1 MHVRIALFVPF
12 LSAIL
17 AATFTLSACSST
29 EPTVSDR
36 PEHPHDHPAPDRT
49 QPGLPEAQ
57 PGTDEETRARTH
69 FIRGLTALELND
81 PERAEVHLN
90 RAHSLLPHMS
100 GVNYAL
106 ARLYLEK
113 NDYTGSVFYSRRAVE
128 LEPENKWYRLILVD
142 GLRGNGEYREVI
154 HHLDTALTHHPG
166 DIQLLYTK
174 ARIQASQGDY
184 EASNLTYQKILDLLG
199 PDRATHYQRI
209 SNFSRMDDT
218 DAIITELLKILELD
232 QGNVNTL
239 LMLSQFYL
247 EEERVDEAA
256 ELLEQVLQRNP
267 QHPEALV
274 NLADIHI
281 MNEEWD
287 KAGELLLGL
296 VGDPV
301 VSLSNKLEIVQ
312 YVLSRFSHDP
322 DNRQLQDTASM
333 LVDTLITDDPDN
345 GMIHA
350 MAAEFHIL
358 TENGKQALHHLH
370 RTTELMPENDAAWRQ
385 LVQTYYI
392 EGMYDET
399 IEAGLR
405 AEEFIP
411 QDAFILFFVGG
422 AYFLKEEHQE
432 AANWLSAAA
441 ELPAR
446 APFRSII
453 LGTLGDAFASLDN
466 WDGADTAYEEAI
478 TLDPDNDVALNNY
491 AYYLSERE
499 IRLDDAKEMAH
510 RALELNPENAA
521 FLDTMGWIYFK
532 IGDYEKAHE
541 YIRASIETG
550 DASAEVLEHMGDV
563 YDKLG
568 DPDRAHYWWQKA
580 LDKDET
586 RTYLKERLHIN

>member
-1 MHVRIALFVPF
+1 MHVRIALFVPL

-17 AATFTLSACSST
+17 AATITLSACSST
-29 EPTVSDR
+29 EPTAADR
-36 PEHPHDHPAPDRT
+36 PDRPHGQQAQERT
-49 QPGLPEAQ
+49 ETGLPEAR
-57 PGTDEETRARTH
+57 PGTEEETKARTH
-69 FIRGLTALELND
+69 FIRGLTALELKD
-81 PERAEVHLN
+81 PERAEAHLN
-90 RAHSLLPHMS
+90 RAHALLPHMP
-100 GVNYAL
+100 GVNYSL

-113 NDYTGSVFYSRRAVE
+113 NDYAGSLFYSRRAVE
-128 LEPENKWYRLILVD
+128 LEPENKWYRLMLID
-142 GLRGNGEYREVI
+142 GLRGSGEYREVL
-154 HHLDTALTHHPG
+154 HHLDTALTYHPG
-166 DIQLLYTK
+166 DIQLLYTR
-174 ARIQASQGDY
+174 ARLQSSQGDY
-184 EASNLTYQKILDLLG
+184 EASNLTYQQILDLLG
-199 PDRATHYQRI
+199 PDRAIHYQRI
-209 SNFSRMDDT
+209 SNFSRMNDT

-247 EEERVDEAA
+247 EEERIDEAA
-256 ELLEQVLQRNP
+256 GLLEQVLQRNP

-296 VGDPV
+296 VGDPA

-322 DNRQLQDTASM
+322 ENQLLQGTASM
-333 LVDTLITDDPDN
+333 LVDTLITDDPGN

-350 MAAEFHIL
+350 MAAEFHLITGDGEQSL
-358 TENGKQALHHLH
+358 YHLH

-392 EGMYDET
+392 EGMYKET
-399 IEAGLR
+399 IDAGLR

-422 AYFLKEEHQE
+422 AYFLKDEYEE
-432 AANWLSAAA
+432 AAKWLSDAAD
-441 ELPAR
+441 LPAR

-453 LGTLGDAFASLDN
+453 LGTLGDVHASLDN
-466 WDGADTAYEEAI
+466 WDEADDAYEEAVI
-478 TLDPDNDVALNNY
+478 LDPDNDVALNNY

-499 IRLDDAKEMAH
+499 IRLDDAKEMAQ
-510 RALELNPENAA
+510 RALELNPGNSA
-521 FLDTMGWIYFK
+521 FLDTMGWVYYK
-532 IGDYEKAHE
+532 LGDYEKAHE

>member
-1 MHVRIALFVPF
+1 MKFTLLAPLVTLF
-12 LSAIL
+12 LG
-17 AATFTLSACSST
+17 ATLLLSACSST
-29 EPTVSDR
+29 EPATA
-36 PEHPHDHPAPDRT
+36 DHQDRT
-49 QPGLPEAQ
+49 RDRSAPERSLTGLPEART
-57 PGTDEETRARTH
+57 GSEEEARARTH

-81 PERAEVHLN
+81 PERAESHLT
-90 RAHSLLPHMS
+90 RAHALLPHMP

-113 NDYTGSVFYSRRAVE
+113 NDYAGSVFYSRRAVDA
-128 LEPENKWYRLILVD
+128 EPENKWYRMLLVD
-142 GLRGNGEYREVI
+142 GLRGTGDYREVLQ
-154 HHLDTALTHHPG
+154 HLDTALTYHPG
-166 DIQLLYTK
+166 DIQLLYTM
-174 ARIQASQGDY
+174 ARIQASQGEY
-184 EASNLTYQKILDLLG
+184 EASNLTYQQILDLMG
-199 PDRATHYQRI
+199 SDRAIHYQRI
-209 SNFSRMDDT
+209 SNFTRMNDT
-218 DAIITELLKILELD
+218 DAVINELLKILEAD

-247 EEERVDEAA
+247 EEERTGEAA

-267 QHPEALV
+267 RHPEALV

-281 MNEEWD
+281 MNEEWE
-287 KAGELLLGL
+287 KAGALLLGL

-301 VSLSNKLEIVQ
+301 VSVTNKLEIVQ
-312 YVLSRFSHDP
+312 YVLSRFSQHPEDP
-322 DNRQLQDTASM
+322 RLKDTASM
-333 LVDTLITDDPDN
+333 LVDTLVAGVPEN
-345 GMIHA
+345 GMAHA
-350 MAAEFHIL
+350 MAAEFHII
-358 TENGKQALHHLH
+358 TDDGEQALYHLH

-392 EGMYDET
+392 EGLYEET

-422 AYFLKEEHQE
+422 AYFLKDNKEE
-432 AANWLSAAA
+432 AARWLSAAS

-453 LGTLGDAFASLDN
+453 MGTLGDAHASMDN
-466 WDGADTAYEEAI
+466 WEAADDAYEEAI
-478 TLDPDNDVALNNY
+478 LLDPDNDVALNNY

-499 IRLDDAKEMAH
+499 TRLDKAKEMAK

-521 FLDTMGWIYFK
+521 FLDTMGWVYFK
-532 IGDYEKAHE
+532 LGDYEKAHE

-550 DASAEVLEHMGDV
+550 DASAEVMEHMGDV

-580 LDKDET
+580 LEKDDT

>member
-1 MHVRIALFVPF
+1 MKFTLLAPLVTLF
-12 LSAIL
+12 LG
-17 AATFTLSACSST
+17 ATLLLSACAST
-29 EPTVSDR
+29 EPATA
-36 PEHPHDHPAPDRT
+36 DHQDRT
-49 QPGLPEAQ
+49 RDRSAPERSLTGLPEART
-57 PGTDEETRARTH
+57 GSEEEARARTH

-81 PERAEVHLN
+81 PERAESHLT
-90 RAHSLLPHMS
+90 RAHALLPHMP

-113 NDYTGSVFYSRRAVE
+113 NDYAGSVFYSRRAVDA
-128 LEPENKWYRLILVD
+128 EPENKWYRMLLVD
-142 GLRGNGEYREVI
+142 GLRGTGDYREVLQ
-154 HHLDTALTHHPG
+154 HLDTALTYHPG
-166 DIQLLYTK
+166 DIQLLYTM
-174 ARIQASQGDY
+174 ARIQASQGEY
-184 EASNLTYQKILDLLG
+184 EASNLTYQQILDLMG
-199 PDRATHYQRI
+199 SDRAIHYQRI
-209 SNFSRMDDT
+209 SNFTRMNDT
-218 DAIITELLKILELD
+218 DAVINELLKILEAD

-247 EEERVDEAA
+247 EEERTGEAA

-267 QHPEALV
+267 RHPEALV

-281 MNEEWD
+281 MNEEWE
-287 KAGELLLGL
+287 KAGALLLGL

-301 VSLSNKLEIVQ
+301 VSVTNKLEIVQ
-312 YVLSRFSHDP
+312 YVLSRFSQHPEDP
-322 DNRQLQDTASM
+322 RLMDTASM
-333 LVDTLITDDPDN
+333 LVDTLVAGVPEN
-345 GMIHA
+345 GMAHA
-350 MAAEFHIL
+350 MAAEFHII
-358 TENGKQALHHLH
+358 TDDGEQALYHLH

-392 EGMYDET
+392 EGLYEET

-422 AYFLKEEHQE
+422 AYFLKDNKEE
-432 AANWLSAAA
+432 AARWLSAAS

-453 LGTLGDAFASLDN
+453 MGTLGDAHASMDN
-466 WDGADTAYEEAI
+466 WEAADDAYEEAI
-478 TLDPDNDVALNNY
+478 LLDPDNDVALNNY

-499 IRLDDAKEMAH
+499 TRLDKAKEMAK

-521 FLDTMGWIYFK
+521 FLDTMGWVYFK
-532 IGDYEKAHE
+532 LGDYEKAHE

-580 LDKDET
+580 LEKDDT

>member
-1 MHVRIALFVPF
+1 VKFTLLAPLVTLF
-12 LSAIL
+12 LG
-17 AATFTLSACSST
+17 ATLLLSACSST
-29 EPTVSDR
+29 EPAAA
-36 PEHPHDHPAPDRT
+36 DHQDRT
-49 QPGLPEAQ
+49 RDRSAPERSLTGLPEART
-57 PGTDEETRARTH
+57 GSEEEARARTH

-81 PERAEVHLN
+81 PERAESHLT
-90 RAHSLLPHMS
+90 RAHALLPHMP

-113 NDYTGSVFYSRRAVE
+113 NDYAGSVFYSRRAVDA
-128 LEPENKWYRLILVD
+128 EPENKWYRMLLVD
-142 GLRGNGEYREVI
+142 GLRGTGDYREVLQ
-154 HHLDTALTHHPG
+154 HLDTALTYHPG
-166 DIQLLYTK
+166 DIQLLYTM
-174 ARIQASQGDY
+174 ARIQASQGEY
-184 EASNLTYQKILDLLG
+184 EASNLTYQQILDLMG
-199 PDRATHYQRI
+199 SDRAIHYQRI
-209 SNFSRMDDT
+209 SNFTRMNDT
-218 DAIITELLKILELD
+218 DAVINELLKILEAD

-247 EEERVDEAA
+247 EEERTGEAA

-267 QHPEALV
+267 RHPEALV

-281 MNEEWD
+281 MNEEWE
-287 KAGELLLGL
+287 KAGALLLGL

-301 VSLSNKLEIVQ
+301 VSVTNKLEIVQ
-312 YVLSRFSHDP
+312 YVLSRFSQHPEDP
-322 DNRQLQDTASM
+322 RLKDTASM
-333 LVDTLITDDPDN
+333 LVDTLVAGVPEN
-345 GMIHA
+345 GMAHA
-350 MAAEFHIL
+350 MAAEFHII
-358 TENGKQALHHLH
+358 TDDGEQALYHLH

-392 EGMYDET
+392 EGLYEET

-422 AYFLKEEHQE
+422 AYFLKDNKEE
-432 AANWLSAAA
+432 AARWLSAAS

-453 LGTLGDAFASLDN
+453 MATLGDAHASMDN
-466 WDGADTAYEEAI
+466 WEAADDAYEEAI
-478 TLDPDNDVALNNY
+478 LLDPDNDVALNNY

-499 IRLDDAKEMAH
+499 TRLDKAKEMAK

-521 FLDTMGWIYFK
+521 FLDTMGWVYFK
-532 IGDYEKAHE
+532 LGDYEKAHE

-580 LDKDET
+580 LEKDDT

>member
-1 MHVRIALFVPF
+1 MRDR
-12 LSAIL
+12 SA
-17 AATFTLSACSST
+17 
-29 EPTVSDR
+29 
-36 PEHPHDHPAPDRT
+36 PERSLT
-49 QPGLPEAQ
+49 GLPEART
-57 PGTDEETRARTH
+57 GSEEEARARTH

-81 PERAEVHLN
+81 PERAESHLT
-90 RAHSLLPHMS
+90 RAHALLPHMP

-113 NDYTGSVFYSRRAVE
+113 NDYAGSVFYSRRAVDA
-128 LEPENKWYRLILVD
+128 EPENKWYRMLLID
-142 GLRGNGEYREVI
+142 GLRGTGDYREVLQ
-154 HHLDTALTHHPG
+154 HLDTALTYHPG
-166 DIQLLYTK
+166 DIQLLYTM
-174 ARIQASQGDY
+174 ARIQASQGEY
-184 EASNLTYQKILDLLG
+184 EASNLTYQQILDLMG
-199 PDRATHYQRI
+199 SDRAIHYQRI
-209 SNFSRMDDT
+209 SNFTRMNDT
-218 DAIITELLKILELD
+218 DAVINELLKILEAD

-247 EEERVDEAA
+247 EEERTGEAA

-267 QHPEALV
+267 RHPEALV

-281 MNEEWD
+281 MNEEWE
-287 KAGELLLGL
+287 KAGALLLGL

-301 VSLSNKLEIVQ
+301 VSVTNKLEIVQ
-312 YVLSRFSHDP
+312 YVLSRFSQHPEDP
-322 DNRQLQDTASM
+322 RLKDTASM
-333 LVDTLITDDPDN
+333 LVDTLVAGVPEN
-345 GMIHA
+345 GMAHA
-350 MAAEFHIL
+350 MAAEFHIISDDG
-358 TENGKQALHHLH
+358 EQALYHLH

-392 EGMYDET
+392 EGLYEET

-422 AYFLKEEHQE
+422 AYFLKDNKEE
-432 AANWLSAAA
+432 AARWLSAAS

-453 LGTLGDAFASLDN
+453 MGTLGDAHASMDN
-466 WDGADTAYEEAI
+466 WEAADDAYEEAI
-478 TLDPDNDVALNNY
+478 LLDPDNDVALNNY

-499 IRLDDAKEMAH
+499 TRLDKAKEMAK

-521 FLDTMGWIYFK
+521 FLDTMGWVYFK
-532 IGDYEKAHE
+532 LGEYEKAHE

-550 DASAEVLEHMGDV
+550 DASAEVMEHMGDV

-580 LDKDET
+580 LEKDDT

>member
-1 MHVRIALFVPF
+1 MKFTLLAPLVTLF
-12 LSAIL
+12 LG
-17 AATFTLSACSST
+17 ATLLLSACSST
-29 EPTVSDR
+29 EPAAADHQDR
-36 PEHPHDHPAPDRT
+36 MRDRSAPERSLT
-49 QPGLPEAQ
+49 GLPEART
-57 PGTDEETRARTH
+57 GSEEEARARTH

-81 PERAEVHLN
+81 PERAESHLT
-90 RAHSLLPHMS
+90 RAHALLPHMP

-113 NDYTGSVFYSRRAVE
+113 NDYAGSVFYSRRAVDA
-128 LEPENKWYRLILVD
+128 EPENKWYRMLLID
-142 GLRGNGEYREVI
+142 GLRGTGDYREVLQ
-154 HHLDTALTHHPG
+154 HLDTALTYHPG
-166 DIQLLYTK
+166 DIQLLYTM
-174 ARIQASQGDY
+174 ARIQASQGEY
-184 EASNLTYQKILDLLG
+184 EASNLTYQQILDLMG
-199 PDRATHYQRI
+199 SDRAIHYQRI
-209 SNFSRMDDT
+209 SNFTRMNDT
-218 DAIITELLKILELD
+218 DAVINELLKILEAD

-247 EEERVDEAA
+247 EEERTGEAA

-267 QHPEALV
+267 RHPEALV

-281 MNEEWD
+281 MNEEWE
-287 KAGELLLGL
+287 KAGALLLGL

-301 VSLSNKLEIVQ
+301 VSVTNKLEIVQ
-312 YVLSRFSHDP
+312 YVLSRFSQHPEDP
-322 DNRQLQDTASM
+322 RLKDTASM
-333 LVDTLITDDPDN
+333 LVDTLVAGVPEN
-345 GMIHA
+345 GMAHA
-350 MAAEFHIL
+350 MAAEFHIISDDG
-358 TENGKQALHHLH
+358 EQALYHLH

-392 EGMYDET
+392 EGLYEET

-422 AYFLKEEHQE
+422 AYFLKDNKEE
-432 AANWLSAAA
+432 AARWLSAAS

-453 LGTLGDAFASLDN
+453 MGTLGDAHASMDN
-466 WDGADTAYEEAI
+466 WEAADDAYEEAI
-478 TLDPDNDVALNNY
+478 LLDPDNDVALNNY

-499 IRLDDAKEMAH
+499 TRLDKAKEMAK

-521 FLDTMGWIYFK
+521 FLDTMGWVYFK
-532 IGDYEKAHE
+532 LGEYEKAHE

-550 DASAEVLEHMGDV
+550 DASAEVMEHMGDV

-580 LDKDET
+580 LEKDDT